1 MENIYTILE
10 KLNQVTNR
18 AVIEGEIPAGLK
30 AYQDKKPGKKSDDKD
45 TKASNGKMP
54 MDAGKDGKMGTK
66 DDKPAFLKK
75 ESVAKDNMQ
84 EDDGIFADTA
94 LSMDKLAKLKEVEE
108 TASTIRTQL
117 KDAMMS
123 RLAELAGVPL
133 AEIEEAVGE
142 STQDAASRIKS
153 EVVLDDEEVKE
164 GDDFMSTDPKGAW
177 KAIAARK
184 EELVD
189 QGMEPEEAQDQAAE
203 EIGVDPEELEAWL
216 AINEGDDFMSTDP
229 KGAWKA
235 IAARKEEL
243 MDNGMEPEEAQDQAA
258 EEIGVDPEEL
268 EAWLATNE
276 SVDEAAKSD
285 TMVCKHCGDHMGK
298 PTTDCECD
306 CNDENGDHWVEEEEV
321 KETTSAGAMAV
332 DASGGGKAL
341 YKNASV
347 YESNDIIRA
356 SRRLMEGMNIN
367 ISLSDQGAPSLSV
380 SATDEDAMQLASLLN
395 LAGLGGFNAQQTA
408 VAEDQEFANGADN
421 TATADTET
429 LVNTISG
436 GLNAQH
442 QQINPNNK
450 GDNPMA
456 MQNIKN
462 NTVNIG
468 PGKDI
473 DEDLTESHLMTLYK
487 KFKSK

>member
-10 KLNQVTNR
+10 KLKQVTDR
-18 AVIEGEIPAGLK
+18 TVMEGEIPAGLK
-30 AYQDKKPGKKSDDKD
+30 AYQDKKPGKKSDDND

-216 AINEGDDFMSTDP
+216 A
-229 KGAWKA
+229 
-235 IAARKEEL
+235 
-243 MDNGMEPEEAQDQAA
+243 
-258 EEIGVDPEEL
+258 
-268 EAWLATNE
+268 TNE
-276 SVDEAAKSD
+276 SVTEGRMSD
-285 TMVCKHCGDHMGK
+285 MHQDAQEMTRAEFIKAHGDSQARVW
-298 PTTDCECD
+298 DQ
-306 CNDENGDHWVEEEEV
+306 VQSEEDMQESV
-321 KETTSAGAMAV
+321 SL
-332 DASGGGKAL
+332 DL
-341 YKNASV
+341 YKK
-347 YESNDIIRA
+347 
-356 SRRLMEGMNIN
+356 
-367 ISLSDQGAPSLSV
+367 
-380 SATDEDAMQLASLLN
+380 
-395 LAGLGGFNAQQTA
+395 LAGL
-408 VAEDQEFANGADN
+408 
-421 TATADTET
+421 
-429 LVNTISG
+429 
-436 GLNAQH
+436 
-442 QQINPNNK
+442 
-450 GDNPMA
+450 
-456 MQNIKN
+456 
-462 NTVNIG
+462 
-468 PGKDI
+468 
-473 DEDLTESHLMTLYK
+473 
-487 KFKSK
+487 

>member
-18 AVIEGEIPAGLK
+18 TVIEGEIPAGLK
-30 AYQDKKPGKKSDDKD
+30 AYQDKKPGKKSDDND
-45 TKASNGKMP
+45 TKASDGKMP
-54 MDAGKDGKMGTK
+54 MDAGKDGKKGTK

-153 EVVLDDEEVKE
+153 EVVLDDEEVE
-164 GDDFMSTDPKGAW
+164 
-177 KAIAARK
+177 
-184 EELVD
+184 
-189 QGMEPEEAQDQAAE
+189 
-203 EIGVDPEELEAWL
+203 
-216 AINEGDDFMSTDP
+216 
-229 KGAWKA
+229 
-235 IAARKEEL
+235 
-243 MDNGMEPEEAQDQAA
+243 
-258 EEIGVDPEEL
+258 
-268 EAWLATNE
+268 
-276 SVDEAAKSD
+276 EAAKPDFLDVDGDGDKKEPMKTALKDKDVKEDHDSD

-306 CNDENGDHWVEEEEV
+306 CNDENGDHWVKEEEEEV

-380 SATDEDAMQLASLLN
+380 SATDEDAVQLASLLN
-395 LAGLGGFNAQQTA
+395 LAGLGGFNAQQTE

>member
-189 QGMEPEEAQDQAAE
+189 Q
-203 EIGVDPEELEAWL
+203 
-216 AINEGDDFMSTDP
+216 
-229 KGAWKA
+229 
-235 IAARKEEL
+235 
-243 MDNGMEPEEAQDQAA
+243 GMEPEEAQDQAA